1 MLTIYEILFF
11 CAYIKIILDRSIGII
26 NWATT
31 LKSTLLFKHY
41 FRIFA
46 ACFKISIKMR
56 TRSIKKNTINVV
68 TLGCSKN
75 VYDSEVLMG
84 QLKAGG
90 KNVVHEKEG
99 NIVVINTCGFI
110 NNAKEE
116 SINTILDYVQQK
128 EAGLVD
134 KVFVMGCLSER
145 YKPDLEKEI
154 PDVDQY
160 FGTSELPALLKV
172 LGADYKHELI
182 GERLTTTP
190 KNYAYLKV
198 SEGCDRPCSFC
209 AIPLMRGAH
218 ISTPIEA
225 LVTEAEKLAAKG
237 VKELILIAQDI
248 TYYGLDLYKK
258 RALADLLRAL
268 VKVEGIEWI
277 RIHYAFPTGFP
288 MDVIEVMK
296 NEPKICNYLDIPLQH
311 ISDPILE
318 SMKRGTTQAKTT
330 KLLHKLREA
339 MPQMAIRTTL
349 IVGYPGETQADFD
362 ALKDFVKE
370 MRFERLGCFTYS
382 HEENTTAYQLEDDV
396 PEEVK
401 LARANE
407 IMEIQSQISWELNQE
422 KVGKTFRCLID
433 RKEGNYFVGRTE
445 YDSPDVDNEVLID
458 AKKHYVKIGDFVEV
472 KIIDA
477 TDYDLY
483 GEPQQ
488 V

>member
-1 MLTIYEILFF
+1 
-11 CAYIKIILDRSIGII
+11 
-26 NWATT
+26 
-31 LKSTLLFKHY
+31 
-41 FRIFA
+41 
-46 ACFKISIKMR
+46 MR

-90 KNVVHEKEG
+90 KNVVHEQEG

-116 SINTILDYVQQK
+116 SINTILEYVQQK
-128 EAGLVD
+128 EAGLID

-190 KNYAYLKV
+190 KNYAYLKI

-296 NEPKICNYLDIPLQH
+296 EEPKICNYLDIPLQH
-311 ISDPILE
+311 ISDPILA
-318 SMKRGTTQAKTT
+318 SMKRGTTQEKTT
-330 KLLHKLREA
+330 KLLKKFREA
-339 MPQMAIRTTL
+339 MPEMAIRTTL
-349 IVGYPGETQADFD
+349 IVGYPGENQADFE
-362 ALKDFVKE
+362 ALKSFVKE
-370 MRFERLGCFTYS
+370 MRFDRLGCFTYS
-382 HEENTTAYQLEDDV
+382 HEENTTAYDLEDDV

-407 IMEIQSQISWELNQE
+407 IMEIQSQISWELNQQ
-422 KVGKTFRCLID
+422 KIGKTFRCLID

-458 AKKHYVKIGDFVEV
+458 AKKHYVKTGDFVEV

-483 GEPQQ
+483 GEP
-488 V
+488 VV